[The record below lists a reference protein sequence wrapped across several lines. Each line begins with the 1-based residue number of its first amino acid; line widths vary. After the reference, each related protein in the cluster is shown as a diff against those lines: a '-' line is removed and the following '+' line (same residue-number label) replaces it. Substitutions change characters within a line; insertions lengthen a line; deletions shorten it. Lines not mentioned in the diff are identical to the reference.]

1 MNNTLH
7 LPIFEDIDTDILS
20 RSIIDIESQ
29 NETKY
34 ESQSVIVVP
43 LRGILRNTDENIVDN
58 KIVEK
63 TLFKICFSLL
73 VIVILS
79 PIIICDLYFGF
90 TDTTCSSEK
99 PDELAMS
106 MKLYLIVSGFLGL
119 SGMIIILIGTAF
131 FDQYKISELGICGL
145 FCGTIGLLCMIIFNL
160 IWNILGAI
168 VFWGYLYGNGDCDK
182 TFSIYLFV
190 SIIIKLI
197 STLITFQT
205 GKKDKNK

>member
-99 PDELAMS
+99 PYELAMT